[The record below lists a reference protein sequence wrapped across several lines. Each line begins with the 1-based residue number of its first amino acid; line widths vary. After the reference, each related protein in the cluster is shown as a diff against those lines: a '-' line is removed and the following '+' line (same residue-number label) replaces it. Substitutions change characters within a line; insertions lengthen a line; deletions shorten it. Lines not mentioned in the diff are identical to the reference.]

1 VEERKNQNCGP
12 DDQVSHKKVM
22 EKGKAPVLWTI
33 QCEEVDENEQEHRG
47 MIRNT
52 KATHHNKWQQ
62 KRLRNDEVMTPN
74 VNQRFEDGTQGLKT
88 KSINLPSMFENK

>member
-1 VEERKNQNCGP
+1 
-12 DDQVSHKKVM
+12 M
-22 EKGKAPVLWTI
+22 EKVKAPVLWTI

-62 KRLRNDEVMTPN
+62 KGVRNDEVMALN
-74 VNQRFEDGTQGLKT
+74 VNQK
-88 KSINLPSMFENK
+88 I